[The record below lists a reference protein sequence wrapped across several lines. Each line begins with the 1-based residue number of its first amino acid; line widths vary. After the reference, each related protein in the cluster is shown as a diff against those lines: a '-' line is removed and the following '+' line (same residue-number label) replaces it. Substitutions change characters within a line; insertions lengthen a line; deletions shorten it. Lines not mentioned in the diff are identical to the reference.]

1 MKKKYQSPAMTAD
14 PIAVSDIIAA
24 SIIGSK
30 DDPFISDIRWDI

>member
-30 DDPFISDIRWDI
+30 DDPFISDIKLDI